1 MPWQNNNDGDPWA
14 SGSGKGAGEKPGT
27 TAGQGHDGGD
37 EDEAAGDDQPSPP
50 RGFGGE
56 PPRSPWGEAPPPKKP
71 YGNRQSGN
79 DFDQLLRRGQ
89 DRLRSTFGGEGGG
102 NGGGG
107 NGGGMLD
114 ILGGNA
120 WLWVA
125 TALFAA
131 WILLTSFYRVDA
143 QERAVV
149 LRFGRFVE
157 TTGPGLHFKLPFPID
172 SVELRAVEQINSVD
186 IGATEGAAENLMLTG
201 DQNIINLAYAVR
213 WKIKNV
219 ELFLFELAE
228 PEQTVREIGE
238 SAMRAEISKATLND
252 AIGPQRAQIAEQ
264 VRERM
269 QEILDSYRSGIEVRG
284 VDIKQADP
292 PAAVDD
298 AFKDVSAAQQDAQQY
313 LNQSRAYAQQ
323 LLASAQGAA
332 AAFEAVFAQYKL
344 APEVT
349 RKRMYF
355 ETMESVLSKVDKTV
369 IEPGNVTTYLPL
381 PEVRR
386 RAGNAEPS
394 AADAASKSASGAS
407 GN

>member
-1 MPWQNNNDGDPWA
+1 
-14 SGSGKGAGEKPGT
+14 
-27 TAGQGHDGGD
+27 
-37 EDEAAGDDQPSPP
+37 
-50 RGFGGE
+50 
-56 PPRSPWGEAPPPKKP
+56 
-71 YGNRQSGN
+71 
-79 DFDQLLRRGQ
+79 
-89 DRLRSTFGGEGGG
+89 
-102 NGGGG
+102 
-107 NGGGMLD
+107 
-114 ILGGNA
+114 
-120 WLWVA
+120 
-125 TALFAA
+125 
-131 WILLTSFYRVDA
+131 
-143 QERAVV
+143 VV

-157 TTGPGLHFKLPFPID
+157 TAGPGLHFKLPFPID

>member
-1 MPWQNNNDGDPWA
+1 MPWQNNNDGGPWGDGPDGGGA
-14 SGSGKGAGEKPGT
+14 GGGSG
-27 TAGQGHDGGD
+27 GGS
-37 EDEAAGDDQPSPP
+37 GGSGGPP
-50 RGFGGE
+50 RN
-56 PPRSPWGEAPPPKKP
+56 PWGEGPPKRP
-71 YGNRQSGN
+71 NGPRPTGNR
-79 DFDQLLRRGQ
+79 DFDDIIRRGQ
-89 DRLRSTFGGEGGG
+89 EKLRQSFPGGDG
-102 NGGGG
+102 NRGFDPLAG
-107 NGGGMLD
+107 N
-114 ILGGNA
+114 N
-120 WLWVA
+120 WLWAVGA
-125 TALFAA
+125 VLAA
-131 WILLTSFYRVDA
+131 WIVFTSFYRVDA
-143 QERAVV
+143 QERGVV

-157 TTGPGLHFKLPFPID
+157 TTEPGMHFKLPWPID
-172 SVELRAVEQINSVD
+172 SVVLRKVEQINSVD
-186 IGATEGAAENLMLTG
+186 IGPTDGASENLMLTG

-213 WKIKNV
+213 WKIKNP

-228 PEQTVREIGE
+228 PEQTVREVGE
-238 SAMRAEISKATLND
+238 SAMRAEISKASLND

-332 AAFEAVFAQYKL
+332 AAFEAVFAQYRL

-369 IEPGNVTTYLPL
+369 IEPGSVQTYLPL

-386 RAGNAEPS
+386 RSGPAPAAEP
-394 AADAASKSASGAS
+394 ATGGAQP
-407 GN
+407 GQ

>member
-1 MPWQNNNDGDPWA
+1 MPWQNNNDG
-14 SGSGKGAGEKPGT
+14 G
-27 TAGQGHDGGD
+27 
-37 EDEAAGDDQPSPP
+37 
-50 RGFGGE
+50 
-56 PPRSPWGEAPPPKKP
+56 PWGEGSKGSNGEGPKGSGGDGGGSGGPPRNPWGEGPPKKP
-71 YGNRQSGN
+71 NGPRPTGNK
-79 DFDQLLRRGQ
+79 DFDDIIRRGQ
-89 DRLRSTFGGEGGG
+89 EKLRQSFPGNDGNNGFDLFGG
-102 NGGGG
+102 NV
-107 NGGGMLD
+107 L
-114 ILGGNA
+114 
-120 WLWVA
+120 LWAIGAV
-125 TALFAA
+125 LAA
-131 WILLTSFYRVDA
+131 WIVFTSFYRVDA
-143 QERAVV
+143 QERGVV

-157 TTGPGLHFKLPFPID
+157 TTDPGLHFKLPFPID
-172 SVELRAVEQINSVD
+172 SVILRKVEQINSVD

-219 ELFLFELAE
+219 EQFLFVLAE
-228 PEQTVREIGE
+228 PEQTVREVGE
-238 SAMRAEISKATLND
+238 SAMRAEVSKATLND

-313 LNQSRAYAQQ
+313 LNQSRSYAQQ
-323 LLASAQGAA
+323 LLASAQGSA

-369 IEPGNVTTYLPL
+369 IEPSGVTTYLPL

-386 RAGNAEPS
+386 RASAEAPT
-394 AADAASKSASGAS
+394 AEAAASSSASGKS
-407 GN
+407 GQ